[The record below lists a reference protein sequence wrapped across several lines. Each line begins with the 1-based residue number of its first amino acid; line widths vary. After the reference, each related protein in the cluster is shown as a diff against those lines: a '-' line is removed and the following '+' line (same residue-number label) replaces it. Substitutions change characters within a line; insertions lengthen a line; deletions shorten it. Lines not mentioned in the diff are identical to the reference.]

1 MNRARLQQSDISRLR
16 DFGLRALSRRGPL
29 AQQEEQA
36 VRAGLMEM
44 QAASN
49 GSELLAEGTRLN
61 RAQILLEGWAIRQR
75 VLSDGRRQIFSFLLP
90 GDIFGICPRSDGE
103 ALHAT
108 VALTPT
114 VTAPLAILD
123 DALQRAATSA
133 CGRIVREMLSLEE
146 ALLVNQVVRLG
157 RQSAQE
163 RLINLLLEFHDRL
176 AAAGLVEDGSFM
188 LPFTQ
193 EVLSDALGLST
204 VHTNRTLQQLRR
216 ENLIETH
223 LSQMRLLD
231 RERLVEI
238 ADYRMAPCLGSI
250 AGSFERTNSSMSP

>member
-1 MNRARLQQSDISRLR
+1 MTRARLQQADIARLK
-16 DFGLRALSRRGPL
+16 DFGLRALSRRGHL
-29 AQQEEQA
+29 NQEEEKA
-36 VRAGLMEM
+36 ARAGLSEM
-44 QAASN
+44 QAAGN
-49 GSELLAEGTRLN
+49 GAELQAEGTRLD
-61 RAQILLEGWAIRQR
+61 RAQILLDGWAVRQR
-75 VLSDGRRQIFSFLLP
+75 VLRDGRRQIFSFLVP
-90 GDIFGICPRSDGE
+90 GDIFGICARPDGE

-114 VTAPLAILD
+114 VTAPLAMLD
-123 DALQRAATSA
+123 GALQRGATSA

-146 ALLVNQVVRLG
+146 TLLVNQVVRLG

-176 AAAGLVEDGSFM
+176 AAAGLNEDGSFM

-223 LSQMRLLD
+223 LNQMRLLD
-231 RERLVEI
+231 RTRLMEI
-238 ADYRMAPCLGSI
+238 ADYRMTPCLGLVT
-250 AGSFERTNSSMSP
+250 GSERTNSSMSS